1 MDRHGGL
8 AMTRLAGGV
17 LSGTDVWSRQARRV
31 RERATRL
38 ARTRP
43 SSRPGGTAMTK
54 ILRPSIV
61 LPLLLSASVLAALLA
76 FGDLKNVIAVM
87 RTLRPGYLLAV
98 MGVFVAYE
106 LVQGVQWHAL
116 LHALGI
122 RVPWRMQACTFLVG
136 QPTRILPIGNFV
148 QNGLLLRA
156 TGTDFG
162 LSSAATTLSVLLEVT
177 VALIGIVIIG
187 VGPWGWLRPL
197 LVIGMLVFLSSA
209 WIVYLIYKVRRIRI
223 LPPWLARQQRV
234 RDALAVVTQFR
245 AGALA
250 LCRPAVLV
258 RGGALGALYLV
269 LGGSA
274 LYLVLRGLGVDTV
287 SWGQVLGVYFFS
299 LACALILPVPVDVGV
314 TEAGGI
320 SAFLAIGVGKSA
332 AVSAVLLT
340 RILGIGTA
348 QVIALIAIAV
358 LRAEVGAL
366 LGARPRRGVAGAA
379 AA

>member
-1 MDRHGGL
+1 
-8 AMTRLAGGV
+8 
-17 LSGTDVWSRQARRV
+17 
-31 RERATRL
+31 
-38 ARTRP
+38 
-43 SSRPGGTAMTK
+43 
-54 ILRPSIV
+54 
-61 LPLLLSASVLAALLA
+61 
-76 FGDLKNVIAVM
+76 
-87 RTLRPGYLLAV
+87 
-98 MGVFVAYE
+98 
-106 LVQGVQWHAL
+106 
-116 LHALGI
+116 
-122 RVPWRMQACTFLVG
+122 
-136 QPTRILPIGNFV
+136 
-148 QNGLLLRA
+148 
-156 TGTDFG
+156 
-162 LSSAATTLSVLLEVT
+162 
-177 VALIGIVIIG
+177 
-187 VGPWGWLRPL
+187 
-197 LVIGMLVFLSSA
+197 
-209 WIVYLIYKVRRIRI
+209 
-223 LPPWLARQQRV
+223 V

-245 AGALA
+245 TGALA

-299 LACALILPVPVDVGV
+299 LACALILPVPVDIGV

-358 LRAEVGAL
+358 LRAEVAAL

>member
-1 MDRHGGL
+1 
-8 AMTRLAGGV
+8 
-17 LSGTDVWSRQARRV
+17 
-31 RERATRL
+31 
-38 ARTRP
+38 
-43 SSRPGGTAMTK
+43 MTK

-76 FGDLKNVIAVM
+76 FGDFKNVIAVM

-148 QNGLLLRA
+148 PNGLLLRA

-209 WIVYLIYKVRRIRI
+209 WIVYLICKVRRIRI

-258 RGGALGALYLV
+258 RGGALGTIYLV

-274 LYLVLRGLGVDTV
+274 LYLVLRGLGIDSV
-287 SWGQVLGVYFFS
+287 SWWEVLAVYFFT
-299 LACALILPVPVDVGV
+299 LAVALIFPLPVD
-314 TEAGGI
+314 
-320 SAFLAIGVGKSA
+320 IGVDEVGGVAALLVIGVDAPA
-332 AVSAVLLT
+332 AVGAMLLM
-340 RILGIGTA
+340 RMLSIGTA
-348 QVIALIAIAV
+348 LVIALATIV
-358 LRAEVGAL
+358 VVRDEFRAL
-366 LGARPRRGVAGAA
+366 LRERARAT
-379 AA
+379 